1 MISGTQARSIL
12 IPRHSNSLRTAAC
25 SVGVYVPGFVM
36 RGVEVQGGLSMSEK
50 IASAVISRR
59 RALSLMGLAA
69 LSLAVPPT
77 VLVVSDAEAQQ
88 TTPPS
93 APETG
98 TERRQERRTRRVK
111 RRVHRRAAR
120 KKGRME

>member
-1 MISGTQARSIL
+1 
-12 IPRHSNSLRTAAC
+12 
-25 SVGVYVPGFVM
+25 V
-36 RGVEVQGGLSMSEK
+36 GGLSIPAKFGKSRWLSMSMSEK

-77 VLVVSDAEAQQ
+77 VLMVSDAEAQQ

-111 RRVHRRAAR
+111 RRVHRSAAR
-120 KKGRME
+120 KKGRMERRELRRTGGEEKKY